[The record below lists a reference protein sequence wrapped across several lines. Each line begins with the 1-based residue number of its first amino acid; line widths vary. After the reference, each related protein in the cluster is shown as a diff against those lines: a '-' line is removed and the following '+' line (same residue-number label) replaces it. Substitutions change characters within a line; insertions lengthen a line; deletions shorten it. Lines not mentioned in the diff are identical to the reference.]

1 MDNICISTRGLV
13 VQKYYRSFN
22 IHYYRMWHYD
32 LLNYHIYMAFMNFY
46 FIIKYYILIYILRF
60 NTFWYNML
68 SIVYH
73 LLSHIYHAVWLVI
86 IFEYLLYFILLVFWF
101 QNYGLNS
108 EIYSYFKIILQ
119 NMIPWELT
127 LIYFVNV
134 SPFL

>member
-1 MDNICISTRGLV
+1 
-13 VQKYYRSFN
+13 
-22 IHYYRMWHYD
+22 
-32 LLNYHIYMAFMNFY
+32 
-46 FIIKYYILIYILRF
+46 
-60 NTFWYNML
+60 ML
-68 SIVYH
+68 SILYSLWSH
-73 LLSHIYHAVWLVI
+73 LYHAVWLVI